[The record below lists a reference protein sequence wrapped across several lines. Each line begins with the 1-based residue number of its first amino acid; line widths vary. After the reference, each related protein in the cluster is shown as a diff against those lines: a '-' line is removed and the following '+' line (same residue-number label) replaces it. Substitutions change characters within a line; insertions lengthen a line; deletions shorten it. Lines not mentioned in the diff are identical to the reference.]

1 MRKYDKDIDDFYSM
15 DETPDVYLDDEQIQN
30 ALANIKI
37 PNEEAELEAV
47 EILKK
52 SEQLHRDS
60 LMGKLSDDECTKL
73 IQEIEDK
80 FVSTFGFWP
89 SASCV
94 YEDFYA
100 QFVK

>member
-73 IQEIEDK
+73 IQEIEEHKQSIDYVFFNEIIK
-80 FVSTFGFWP
+80 KSVLITKN
-89 SASCV
+89 C
-94 YEDFYA
+94 
-100 QFVK
+100 